1 MGRRKKKGG
10 SGTKIDERTILNLF
24 RSQSKPLSRKD
35 LFHALGAGK
44 KDGPHIESLL
54 DRLLSSGKLIR
65 LRGGRAFGL
74 TEKMDLLKGSLDMT
88 ASGAGFVIPDDKRRK
103 DIFISPSNLND
114 AWPGDR
120 VVAALLPGGRRGK
133 NPEGRVVRILERK
146 LTTIPVVLMKKISAK
161 KFWGQPTD
169 RKLRQSFIVDVKN
182 LEDKPRA
189 GLVVTVQAEEKM
201 DASLWK
207 GTAREKLGREDDVL
221 VQEKIVKINH
231 GIPMEFPEKILAAAR
246 SLPQDPGHED
256 LSDRRDLSGLP
267 FVTIDGAKAKDFD
280 DAICVSATKKGSLLR
295 VAIAD
300 VSHYVQPGSPLD
312 REARSRSNSSYFP
325 QSVEPM
331 FPSELSTGLCS
342 LNPHVQRLV
351 MVAEMEFKANG
362 ARQRADFYPAVITS
376 KARLTY
382 SQVKAALLDHD
393 PEEERKIQ
401 PVMDMLDQA
410 EKLARILAQK
420 RKARGSLDF
429 DLPEP
434 EILFNIQDESVDIRP
449 KARHFGHQI
458 IEEFMIAAN
467 EAVAEF
473 LTTREQ
479 PCMYRI
485 HPEPDQDK
493 LKTLFT
499 LLRKTS
505 IGYKLP
511 QETETRDLQDLLK
524 LVQDTDLDFLVNR
537 LLLRTMMQ
545 ASYSPENSGH
555 FGLASPC
562 YCHFTSPIRRYADLV
577 VHRFLKAAIQASPTR
592 QGVKGLTKLGDHLS
606 AQERRSMEA
615 EREIIKRLTIIS
627 LQDDIGQTYSGV
639 IAGVADFGFWVELAE
654 VMAEGLVRLST
665 LTDDYYVLWPEE
677 HKLIGQ
683 RTGKTLTLGQK
694 VEVRLVNTSLA
705 KLEIDLELISAEDTS
720 SASAEEP

>member
-1 MGRRKKKGG
+1 VGRKKKKTGQ
-10 SGTKIDERTILNLF
+10 GTKIDKQRLLNLF

-35 LFHALGAGK
+35 IFTGLGAGK
-44 KDGPHIESLL
+44 KDGPRIEAVL
-54 DRLLSSGKLIR
+54 DQLLSSGSLIR

-74 TEKMDLLKGSLDMT
+74 TEKMDLLKGTLEMT
-88 ASGAGFVIPDDKRRK
+88 NSGVGFVLPDDKRRK

-120 VVAALLPGGRRGK
+120 VVAALLPGGRKGK

-146 LTTIPVVLMKKISAK
+146 LTIIPVVLMKKISASK
-161 KFWGQPTD
+161 YWGQPTD
-169 RKLRQSFIVDVKN
+169 KKLPQNFIVDFKN
-182 LEDKPRA
+182 LKDRPKPRP
-189 GLVVTVQAEEKM
+189 GMVVTVQADEKM
-201 DASLWK
+201 DASLWR
-207 GTAREKLGREDDVL
+207 GTAQEKLGQEDDVL
-221 VQEKIVKINH
+221 VQERIVKINH
-231 GIPMEFPEKILAAAR
+231 AIPQEFSEKILQAAR
-246 SLPQDPGHED
+246 SLPSDPDPQE
-256 LSDRRDLSGLP
+256 LSRRRDVRNLP

-280 DAICVSATKKGSLLR
+280 DAICVTRRKAGFTLH

-300 VSHYVQPGSPLD
+300 VSHYVLPGTPLD
-312 REARSRSNSSYFP
+312 REARSRGNSSYFP

-331 FPSELSTGLCS
+331 FPPELSTGLCS
-342 LNPHVQRLV
+342 LNPQVPRLV
-351 MVAEMEFKANG
+351 MVAEMSFSPEG
-362 ARQRADFYPAVITS
+362 ERQKADFYPAVIVS

-393 PEEERKIQ
+393 PDEERRIGSL
-401 PVMDMLDQA
+401 MDMLSKA
-410 EKLARILAQK
+410 ETLARILAGK
-420 RKARGSLDF
+420 RKKRGSLDF

-434 EILFNIQDESVDIRP
+434 EILFNIHDESVDIRP

-473 LTTREQ
+473 LTHRSQ
-479 PCMYRI
+479 PCMYRV
-485 HPEPDQDK
+485 HPEPDQEK
-493 LKTLFT
+493 LKALFT

-505 IGYKLP
+505 IGTELP
-511 QETETRDLQDLLK
+511 RETEARDLQILLERVQGSDLE
-524 LVQDTDLDFLVNR
+524 FLVNR

-562 YCHFTSPIRRYADLV
+562 YCHFTSPIRRYADLA
-577 VHRFLKAAIQASPTR
+577 VHRFLKATLQPEAPR
-592 QGVKGLTKLGDHLS
+592 QGGKGLAKLGEHLS
-606 AQERRSMEA
+606 AQERKSMDA
-615 EREIIKRLTIIS
+615 EREIIKRMTILA
-627 LQDDIGQTYSGV
+627 LQDDIGQMYTGV

-677 HKLIGQ
+677 HKLVGQ
-683 RTGKTLTLGQK
+683 RTGRTLTLGQK
-694 VEVRLVNTSLA
+694 VEVRLTNTSLA
-705 KLEIDLELISAEDTS
+705 KLEIDLELISAEEDD
-720 SASAEEP
+720 SA

>member
-1 MGRRKKKGG
+1 VGRKKKKPG
-10 SGTKIDERTILNLF
+10 SGAKIDKQTLLNLF

-35 LFHALGAGK
+35 IFHGLGAGK
-44 KDGPHIESLL
+44 KDGPRIEAVLNQ
-54 DRLLSSGKLIR
+54 LLSSGSLIR

-74 TEKMDLLKGSLDMT
+74 TEKMDLLKGTLEMT
-88 ASGAGFVIPDDKRRK
+88 HSGVGFVLPDDRRRK

-120 VVAALLPGGRRGK
+120 VVAALLPGGRKGK
-133 NPEGRVVRILERK
+133 NPEGRVARILERK
-146 LTTIPVVLMKKISAK
+146 LTVIPVVLMKKISAS

-169 RKLRQSFIVDVKN
+169 KKLPQNFIVDCKN
-182 LEDKPRA
+182 LKDKPGPKP
-189 GLVVTVQAEEKM
+189 GLVVTVQADEKM

-207 GTAREKLGREDDVL
+207 GTAQEKLGREDDVL
-221 VQEKIVKINH
+221 VQERIVKINH
-231 GIPMEFPEKILAAAR
+231 AIPQDFPEKVLEAAR
-246 SLPQDPGHED
+246 SLPSDPDREE
-256 LSDRRDLSGLP
+256 LSRRKDVRGMP

-280 DAICVSATKKGSLLR
+280 DAICVTERKDGFTLH

-300 VSHYVQPGSPLD
+300 VSHYVLPGTPLD
-312 REARSRSNSSYFP
+312 REARTRGNSSYFP

-342 LNPHVQRLV
+342 LNPQVPRLV
-351 MVAEMEFKANG
+351 MVAGMDFSPAG
-362 ARQRADFYPAVITS
+362 VRQKADFYPAVIAS

-382 SQVKAALLDHD
+382 SQVKAALLDRD
-393 PEEERKIQ
+393 PEETNKIGSL
-401 PVMDMLDQA
+401 MDMLGKA
-410 EKLARILAQK
+410 ETLARILADK
-420 RKARGSLDF
+420 RKKRGSLDF

-434 EILFNIQDESVDIRP
+434 EILFNIHDESVDIRP

-473 LTTREQ
+473 LTHRNQ
-479 PCMYRI
+479 PCVYRI
-485 HPEPDQDK
+485 HPEPDQEK
-493 LKTLFT
+493 LKALFT

-505 IGYKLP
+505 IGTDLP
-511 QETETRDLQDLLK
+511 RETEARDLQTLLER
-524 LVQDTDLDFLVNR
+524 VQDTDLDFLVNR

-562 YCHFTSPIRRYADLV
+562 YCHFTSPIRRYADLE
-577 VHRFLKAAIQASPTR
+577 VHRFLKATLQAEAPKH
-592 QGVKGLTKLGDHLS
+592 GAKGLTKLGEHLS
-606 AQERRSMEA
+606 AQERKSMDA
-615 EREIIKRLTIIS
+615 EREIIKRMTILA
-627 LQDDIGQTYSGV
+627 LQDDIGQAYTGV

-665 LTDDYYVLWPEE
+665 LTDDYYVLWSEE
-677 HKLIGQ
+677 HKLVGQ
-683 RTGKTLTLGQK
+683 RTGRTLTLGQK
-694 VEVRLVNTSLA
+694 VEVRLANTSLA
-705 KLEIDLELISAEDTS
+705 KLEIDLELISAEEDN
-720 SASAEEP
+720 PR